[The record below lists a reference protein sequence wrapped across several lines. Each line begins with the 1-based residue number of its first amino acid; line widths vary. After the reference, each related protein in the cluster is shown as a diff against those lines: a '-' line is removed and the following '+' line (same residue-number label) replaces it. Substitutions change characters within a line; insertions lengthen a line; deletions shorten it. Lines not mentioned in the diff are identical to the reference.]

1 MYEKHKCRKLGL
13 SQAEYIDRTKY
24 QNLMY
29 KVHKPIIKEKITI
42 TLQLKCS
49 DSMLLLS
56 IDKVAM
62 TKPGTG
68 QTIFN
73 NLKL

>member
-1 MYEKHKCRKLGL
+1 
-13 SQAEYIDRTKY
+13 
-24 QNLMY
+24 MY

>member
-1 MYEKHKCRKLGL
+1 
-13 SQAEYIDRTKY
+13 
-24 QNLMY
+24 MY
-29 KVHKPIIKEKITI
+29 KVPKPIIKEKITI

-49 DSMLLLS
+49 DSMLS
-56 IDKVAM
+56 IDKVAKKFENVSCM

-73 NLKL
+73 NLKLQKLYYL

>member
-1 MYEKHKCRKLGL
+1 
-13 SQAEYIDRTKY
+13 
-24 QNLMY
+24 MY

-49 DSMLLLS
+49 DSMLS